1 MAMLRPA
8 PKRISSH
15 SIAAFRAGGHIHRV
29 LAQVEIAL
37 LILQIAPHPVQMNRM
52 RHHGVVYQHDPHTL
66 AIIETQRL
74 GIVESDSVKRP
85 RETVHMPGQAPPHA
99 SARSTPNRVW
109 EPTTQIR

>member
-1 MAMLRPA
+1 MAMIRPA

-66 AIIETQRL
+66 AIIETRSEERRV
-74 GIVESDSVKRP
+74 GREWWAGAVSVECSD
-85 RETVHMPGQAPPHA
+85 EDLT
-99 SARSTPNRVW
+99 
-109 EPTTQIR
+109 